1 MSDIPTISRRS
12 QADRRAQTRNA
23 LLEAAARGFSTYGYA
38 NLTLERVASEAGY
51 TRGALYHLFANK
63 EELALAVVA
72 WIEETWTAEVGH
84 LAADESD
91 PVGALI
97 GMARAHAVYCR
108 RDVAR
113 VMMALR
119 VEFAGQHHRVGR
131 RITDILD
138 PLETTC
144 ARLIE
149 SGRRSGGVPAG
160 PPPRDVANAYLST
173 LEAVGIALAGR
184 KPYDVEMAE
193 RAVRGLLGLPP
204 TNSPD
209 GQRIP

>member
-1 MSDIPTISRRS
+1 MITSLRSRRT
-12 QADRRAQTRNA
+12 QADRRARTRNA
-23 LLEAAARGFSTYGYA
+23 LLQAAARGFSTYGYA
-38 NLTLERVASEAGY
+38 NLTLDQVARDAGY

-72 WIEETWTAEVGH
+72 WIQETWTAEVGH

-91 PVGALI
+91 PVRALI

-131 RITDILD
+131 AITDILD
-138 PLETTC
+138 PLEATC
-144 ARLIE
+144 ARLVDA
-149 SGRRSGGVPAG
+149 GRRSGAVPPG
-160 PPPRDVANAYLST
+160 PPPDDTANAYLST

-204 TNSPD
+204 TASSR
-209 GQRIP
+209 GGTIQ